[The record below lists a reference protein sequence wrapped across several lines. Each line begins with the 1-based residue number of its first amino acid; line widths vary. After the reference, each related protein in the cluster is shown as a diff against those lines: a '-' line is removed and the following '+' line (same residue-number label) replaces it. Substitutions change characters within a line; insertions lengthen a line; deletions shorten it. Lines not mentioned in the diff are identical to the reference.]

1 MFKIPLTFGSD
12 RDKNKTDLSFELNSI
27 LADEE
32 PLLDMFHRFSNIFKD
47 ILLDK
52 IRDWLTLVD
61 FQISNLPYSWI
72 DFNV

>member
-32 PLLDMFHRFSNIFKD
+32 PLLDMFHRFFNIFKD

-52 IRDWLTLVD
+52 IRD
-61 FQISNLPYSWI
+61 
-72 DFNV
+72 